1 MGQVIVAGLVGVA
14 GPGAV
19 RCGAVWRV
27 LGIAGAGRGG
37 LDELVVVVLRSSSS
51 DDNGCC
57 C

>member
-14 GPGAV
+14 GPEPCCAV
-19 RCGAVWRV
+19 R
-27 LGIAGAGRGG
+27 GAGRGG